1 MLGEIAC
8 KRIVPAFY
16 NCMGQALLIV
26 HLDYVLFIMLLISN
40 VTSKTDGKQ
49 KHKLIISATLLP
61 NTIIFNQY
69 NHLAQYETAADNNT
83 PKKKADNTDV
93 QQIV

>member
-1 MLGEIAC
+1 
-8 KRIVPAFY
+8 
-16 NCMGQALLIV
+16 MGQALLIV

-40 VTSKTDGKQ
+40 ITSKADGKQ
-49 KHKLIISATLLP
+49 KHKLIINATLLP

-69 NHLAQYETAADNNT
+69 NHLAQDETAADNNT
-83 PKKKADNTDV
+83 TKKKADNTDV